1 MNSDPKGW
9 DKQRKD
15 HAASH
20 SHRFTLVLDLTAGT
34 SKPAT
39 PGQPPRNQ
47 PADFC
52 EQGLLAGSVSSDWG
66 TCCRQNWGTPLPPIQ
81 RPTGLEPMVPLLP
94 DRLRCLSDTLHKRVR
109 AGTVIPAPYT
119 ECDWYLPRDHDAW
132 SLAL

>member
-1 MNSDPKGW
+1 MAGEDLSDRQNGRSGRFVKWKWSGVSVVMNSDPKGW

-52 EQGLLAGSVSSDWG
+52 EQGLLAGSVSSD
-66 TCCRQNWGTPLPPIQ
+66 
-81 RPTGLEPMVPLLP
+81 
-94 DRLRCLSDTLHKRVR
+94 
-109 AGTVIPAPYT
+109 
-119 ECDWYLPRDHDAW
+119 
-132 SLAL
+132 